1 MHTPFKHN
9 KLYIAMMLLSSS
21 QLAFAEDIT
30 SQDADKQGYTATL
43 PSIVVQSSPDQSNT
57 KGYIGYEQAEVT
69 RNQLSIKEIP
79 QTVDVINIQKNKN
92 YGTNDLSSIL
102 EGNAGIDSSS
112 DTRGDSIYI
121 RGFQA
126 DFGDIY
132 RDGIRESGQLRR
144 STTNVERVEILKGPA
159 SILYGRSQGGGVINM
174 ISKYANFK
182 QQRSVT
188 AQYGSW
194 ATRSLGVDLNQV
206 INENV
211 AIRLTAEKGAAN
223 SFRSGIESRNT
234 MVSPS
239 ITIKNGDLSW
249 TGQYTYDNVWRV
261 PDRTPNKTVYDK
273 VGLDYRTAITRPGD
287 YFEDN
292 LQVWRSDLN
301 YQLNSSWSLR
311 MQTAYRQA
319 SQNFDH
325 YYLGSLVG
333 ATSNLKQIYYAQTLD
348 HTTLSNALT
357 LSGSFDTGRFSHQLT
372 VGLDASKEERNPTL
386 KTLTPANNNLYNP
399 AIDLRN
405 QSTWVRYPN
414 ATGLADVT
422 SQAQHT
428 TESTAVFVQDLIGLT
443 PTVKL
448 MLGGRLEHFN
458 VNSYTYKTSFKV
470 ANTTYRYS
478 ANYFSP
484 NAGLVWDI
492 TPEHTAYAS
501 YSRSFSP
508 PGAKGMV
515 NLSESNQYLKDPEYS
530 TQYEIGLKS
539 DWFNKKLATQ
549 LSVYQLARNNIPYL
563 PDPNKIDDWAISGQE
578 RSRGIEFSAL
588 GQLHNHWYI
597 RASLGIMQ
605 AVVSN
610 DDANKVRVDKHL
622 NNTSNFQGNVFVR
635 YAPADN
641 LYGEIGVTRL
651 GPRYL
656 LSGATQTYLP
666 GFTRVD
672 AMIGWNHA
680 NWNTTLG
687 ISNLFNKE
695 YWRSEYM
702 PGAPRAVTAK
712 VGYSF

>member
-1 MHTPFKHN
+1 MHTPFKRN

-21 QLAFAEDIT
+21 QLAFADDTKKEDT
-30 SQDADKQGYTATL
+30 DKQEYTATL
-43 PSIVVQSSPDQSNT
+43 PSIVVQSSPDQSST

-102 EGNAGIDSSS
+102 EGNAGIDASY

-126 DFGDIY
+126 DYGDIY

-174 ISKYANFK
+174 VSKFANFK
-182 QQRSVT
+182 QQRSVGV
-188 AQYGSW
+188 QYGSW
-194 ATRSLGVDLNQV
+194 ATRSLNLDINEV
-206 INENV
+206 INDNV
-211 AIRLTAEKGAAN
+211 AIRLTAEEGRAN
-223 SFRSGIESRNT
+223 SFRSRISSENR
-234 MVSPS
+234 MISPS

-249 TGQYTYDNVWRV
+249 TGQYTYDNVWRT
-261 PDRTPNKTVYDK
+261 PDRTPSKLVYDR

-287 YFEDN
+287 YFEDK

-301 YQLNSSWSLR
+301 YQFNSRWSLR

-325 YYLGSLVG
+325 YYLGTLVG
-333 ATSNLKQIYYAQTLD
+333 ATSDLKQVYYAQELD

-357 LSGSFDTGRFSHQLT
+357 LSGSFDTGVFNHQLT

-386 KTLTPANNNLYNP
+386 KTLTTANNNLYNP
-399 AIDLRN
+399 AINLNDP
-405 QSTWVRYPN
+405 SKWVRYPN
-414 ATGLADVT
+414 ASALADIT
-422 SQAQHT
+422 SQAEHT
-428 TESTAVFVQDLIGLT
+428 TESTAIFAQDLITLT

-448 MLGGRLEHFN
+448 MLGGRLEHFK
-458 VNSYTYKTSFKV
+458 VDSYTHKTSFNV
-470 ANTTYRYS
+470 VNTNYRYNAS
-478 ANYFSP
+478 YFSP

-492 TPEHTAYAS
+492 TPEHTAYTS
-501 YSRSFSP
+501 FNRSFSP

-515 NLSESNQYLKDPEYS
+515 SLSQSAQYQPKPEYS

-539 DWFNKKLATQ
+539 DWFNKKLSTQ
-549 LSVYQLARNNIPYL
+549 ISVYQLERNNIAYL
-563 PDPNKIDDWAISGQE
+563 PDPSKIEAWAISGQE
-578 RSRGIEFSAL
+578 RSKGIEFSAL
-588 GQLHNHWYI
+588 GQLLNHWYV
-597 RASLGIMQ
+597 RTSLGLMQ
-605 AVVSN
+605 AVVTN
-610 DDANKVRVDKHL
+610 DDASPARVGKHL
-622 NNTSNFQGNVFVR
+622 SNTSNMQGNVFVR
-635 YAPADN
+635 YAPSDN
-641 LYGEIGVTRL
+641 LYGEVGVTRL
-651 GPRYL
+651 GARYL
-656 LSGATQTYLP
+656 LSGSTQSYLP

-672 AMIGWNHA
+672 AMVGWNHA
-680 NWNTTLG
+680 NWNTTVG
-687 ISNLFNKE
+687 ISNLFDKE

-702 PGAPRAVTAK
+702 PGAPRAVTVK
-712 VGYSF
+712 VGYNF